1 VMDGASA
8 MFWSVGARHPYV
20 LRGHTRG
27 PVWQLAFTA
36 DSQWLASGA
45 FDGARLWPMTSR
57 GASGYPDD
65 RVQEGWIY
73 ALTTAPSGATVLVSG
88 AAGDVNLVPIG
99 DGPVRNL
106 LVNTW
111 DSHRS
116 VTGAVAF
123 DLTGQRVA
131 WASGYAPDPADKV
144 LRAWDLGSGKEWVW
158 PLCGDCDKSKPFD
171 RGIHVLR
178 FAPDGSLLAGGLG
191 GVRRW
196 NVETGESHLV
206 LEAPFAGLDAS
217 RDGHLLLVWAGEV
230 VTTEFFRLR
239 QVRAQLMDLRNG
251 TSRPITGRGDFVDAT
266 LDASGRVL
274 VTAHA
279 DGSVRVG
286 PVAGG
291 EPHLLLGHG
300 GPVAAVAV
308 SPDGRWIASSSGTEI
323 RLWPMPDVSQ
333 PPFHTLPYA
342 ALMAK
347 LGSLTNLRVVED
359 TASPTGYRL
368 DIGPFPGW
376 KDVPTW

>member
-1 VMDGASA
+1 
-8 MFWSVGARHPYV
+8 
-20 LRGHTRG
+20 
-27 PVWQLAFTA
+27 
-36 DSQWLASGA
+36 
-45 FDGARLWPMTSR
+45 
-57 GASGYPDD
+57 
-65 RVQEGWIY
+65 
-73 ALTTAPSGATVLVSG
+73 
-88 AAGDVNLVPIG
+88 
-99 DGPVRNL
+99 
-106 LVNTW
+106 
-111 DSHRS
+111 
-116 VTGAVAF
+116 
-123 DLTGQRVA
+123 
-131 WASGYAPDPADKV
+131 
-144 LRAWDLGSGKEWVW
+144 
-158 PLCGDCDKSKPFD
+158 
-171 RGIHVLR
+171 
-178 FAPDGSLLAGGLG
+178 
-191 GVRRW
+191 
-196 NVETGESHLV
+196 
-206 LEAPFAGLDAS
+206 
-217 RDGHLLLVWAGEV
+217 
-230 VTTEFFRLR
+230 
-239 QVRAQLMDLRNG
+239 
-251 TSRPITGRGDFVDAT
+251 VDAT